1 MGYVFDAKMDDD
13 VIVKLALKA
22 PDQNL
27 KVEYHKIP
35 LRQLKERLSSLI
47 FKRTFLLKSFKEN
60 NEIIVRRISKSNFQ
74 DTDCFNF
81 SYFVTTRNE
90 QNVEQTEFFLERIK
104 TFVWIETEMPPSVSG
119 TQEAIRA
126 PLTETGGRQ
135 FNLLEK
141 YLKIS
146 SEFCI
151 NSNKIYAPFTS
162 FIQSSG
168 FGKSKLCLDLLE
180 QHPGIYMVF
189 RRSTDTGIPKMLP
202 WMEKFADYVG
212 KARIM
217 DFPTDFEVFADE
229 YVSGRFLIALLACI
243 REYKIKFIEKFE
255 LEKNNI
261 VEALNESSKQQA
273 LIKLRALNESDYQKD
288 LNNFCNLNEL
298 SFEEQAL
305 KNDIEEKLEA
315 EKKLIMEQ
323 LDNEKIFN
331 LKIASEK
338 SFNLTVKTI
347 GAMFKQKPSDI
358 NFNLNFENHHRQKI
372 STLTVDI
379 NAEISSFFSMFD
391 SIIGAHKFP
400 FVIFLDEADVFNE
413 VCKSERA
420 GRLDP
425 VNIFRRGLH
434 LLDHTTRL
442 MVMVV
447 GTNSDALDF
456 SPAVRDNSLRYINR
470 RNLLPPLILSGNWDI
485 FSLETDIDY
494 TRLNFSR
501 DVLCDKAMFNI
512 LVSFGRA
519 LWSSCLLNDVI
530 SIAIAKLQ
538 NGGVDSLGARLALL
552 LVRANFTVNA
562 HHILARNLIKS
573 FMVIVSY
580 ASIDAKELKIG
591 YSSEPVLAM
600 ASRRLLSD
608 KKVRE
613 SCFIAIKEFLEKQAI
628 DKGRIV
634 ETIFE
639 HLLLFT
645 VDDSERVH
653 EMNYSV
659 GQENSAFDSVR
670 PLVNRTTHLLDESN
684 RVSETNTTT
693 EGSSDYHVTTVE
705 AFLKKFTKANHYS
718 SVAKMIDDDVL
729 KGFINCSHFV
739 QMEKLSED
747 DFSGI
752 SGIRDS
758 WIKGS
763 GIIDK
768 SLLKCGI
775 LRQCG
780 FVMPPNY
787 YGIDFVIPF
796 VFYRNG
802 DYQKPLYSF
811 LAVQSKT
818 SKENVSECAIKMAA
832 NLHLVRCPVHE
843 SVAACTNSCSARFY
857 GEEIREICE
866 NQICLLLSAK
876 NTTKRI
882 ESSFSICAK
891 NYPIN
896 SPEIFDIPKFLELS
910 SPLPKPEASTAPP
923 PPHSQ
928 TQGLI
933 ASSTTQNVSVKLK
946 LNTYYN
952 QFHNYKNIISDA
964 IDESDEQRKG
974 KVTPYPGLTNVAES
988 KKPDFIST
996 KVFDNDFEVQR
1007 LVWDYEVTEPMIPAT
1022 ELESRAGTS
1031 TSAPKKLKLE
1041 DKIIKRQRVMTC
1053 IASHS
1058 IEAFSNVVNENTMAI
1073 ILQIIAHEISNFHN
1087 VEPMQLPILQNSM
1100 LYGKFCP
1107 YSPCNPML
1115 KKYRG
1120 LNEPGNPISNYQEIF
1135 THDAW
1140 MRTVSNCIIGP
1151 VDAKVSEIPNNYH
1164 QIVAARIREEE
1175 QEPEPIDISFLDDDK
1190 APEFV

>member
-1 MGYVFDAKMDDD
+1 
-13 VIVKLALKA
+13 
-22 PDQNL
+22 
-27 KVEYHKIP
+27 
-35 LRQLKERLSSLI
+35 
-47 FKRTFLLKSFKEN
+47 
-60 NEIIVRRISKSNFQ
+60 
-74 DTDCFNF
+74 
-81 SYFVTTRNE
+81 
-90 QNVEQTEFFLERIK
+90 
-104 TFVWIETEMPPSVSG
+104 
-119 TQEAIRA
+119 
-126 PLTETGGRQ
+126 
-135 FNLLEK
+135 
-141 YLKIS
+141 
-146 SEFCI
+146 
-151 NSNKIYAPFTS
+151 
-162 FIQSSG
+162 
-168 FGKSKLCLDLLE
+168 
-180 QHPGIYMVF
+180 
-189 RRSTDTGIPKMLP
+189 MLP
-202 WMEKFADYVG
+202 WMEKFAYYVG

-217 DFPTDFEVFADE
+217 DLPTDFEVFADE
-229 YVSGRFLIALLACI
+229 YVSGRFLIALLAVI

-261 VEALNESSKQQA
+261 VEPLNESSKQQA
-273 LIKLRALNESDYQKD
+273 LIKLRALNESDYQKY
-288 LNNFCNLNEL
+288 LNDFCKLNEL
-298 SFEEQAL
+298 SVEQETL
-305 KNDIEEKLEA
+305 EKNIEEKLEA
-315 EKKLIMEQ
+315 EKNLIMERFE
-323 LDNEKIFN
+323 NEKILNF
-331 LKIASEK
+331 KIASEK
-338 SFNLTVKTI
+338 SFDLTVKTI

-379 NAEISSFFSMFD
+379 NTEISSFVSMFD
-391 SIIGAHKFP
+391 SIIGTHKFP

-456 SPAVRDNSLRYINR
+456 SPAARDNSLRFINR

-494 TRLNFSR
+494 TSLNFSR

-538 NGGVDSLGARLALL
+538 NGCVDSLGARLALL
-552 LVRANFTVNA
+552 LVRANFTVNV

-580 ASIDAKELKIG
+580 VSIDAKELKIG

-600 ASRRLLSD
+600 ASRRLLLD

-645 VDDSERVH
+645 VDDSERVN
-653 EMNYSV
+653 EMNNSV
-659 GQENSAFDSVR
+659 GRENSAFDSVR
-670 PLVNRTTHLLDESN
+670 PLVNRTTHLLDESSGI
-684 RVSETNTTT
+684 SETNTATD
-693 EGSSDYHVTTVE
+693 GSSDYHVTTVQ
-705 AFLKKFTKANHYS
+705 AFLKKLTKANHYI
-718 SVAKMIDDDVL
+718 SVAKMINDDVL

-787 YGIDFVIPF
+787 YGIDFIIPF

-802 DYQKPLYSF
+802 YYQKPIYSF

-843 SVAACTNSCSARFY
+843 NVTACTNSCKARFY

-891 NYPIN
+891 NYPISN
-896 SPEIFDIPKFLELS
+896 AEIFDIPKFFELS
-910 SPLPKPEASTAPP
+910 SPLSKPEASTAPPPPP

-933 ASSTTQNVSVKLK
+933 PSPTTQKVSIKLK
-946 LNTYYN
+946 LSTYYN

-974 KVTPYPGLTNVAES
+974 KVTPYPGLTNFAES
-988 KKPDFIST
+988 KKPDFICT
-996 KVFDNDFEVQR
+996 KVFDNDFEVQK
-1007 LVWDYEVTEPMIPAT
+1007 LVWDYEVTEPMIPET

-1031 TSAPKKLKLE
+1031 TPAPKKLKLG

-1058 IEAFSNVVNENTMAI
+1058 IGAFSNVVNENTMAI
-1073 ILQIIAHEISNFHN
+1073 ILQIIAHETSNFHN
-1087 VEPMQLPILQNSM
+1087 VEHMQLPILQNSI

-1120 LNEPGNPISNYQEIF
+1120 SNEPGNPVLNYQEIF
-1135 THDAW
+1135 TQDAW

-1151 VDAKVSEIPNNYH
+1151 IDAKVSELPTNYH
-1164 QIVAARIREEE
+1164 QNVAARIREEDE
-1175 QEPEPIDISFLDDDK
+1175 EPEPIDISFLDDDK
-1190 APEFV
+1190 ASEFGERTFASAENDDNDSADQSSDDEC